1 MTDMVYQ
8 FNMYLD
14 NICECVFSS
23 GPSAQGSTIVKFM
36 LIETSVAHTIHV
48 IDFLYWSA
56 LFVSISVKSIHRPSP
71 ETNIFK
77 QVKNAHVPSKDLFRR

>member
-23 GPSAQGSTIVKFM
+23 GPSAQGLTIVKFM
-36 LIETSVAHTIHV
+36 LIETSVAHTIHA
-48 IDFLYWSA
+48 IDFFLLWFA
-56 LFVSISVKSIHRPSP
+56 LFGSILVKSIHRPNP
-71 ETNIFK
+71 KTNIF
-77 QVKNAHVPSKDLFRR
+77 